1 MLDYDT
7 HARLADATA
16 ELMRSSAVAAAQ
28 TLTASACRGLTLWS
42 DMLRSPPPRRPAAR
56 SASGAVANP
65 FEAFWR
71 FSPGNWVTNA
81 NSWPHSAWLPGYASS
96 PAAWG
101 GAPYAW
107 PAFGDWTQW
116 SRLYWPGWH
125 AQPAQTGPFSI
136 PETVTQA
143 ALRVAL
149 PSTYASYRSAGGHAV
164 AQVMVPSADAIVA
177 AGLTATAAFTQMHT
191 LFGVWRTM
199 LGA

>member
-1 MLDYDT
+1 MLDTDT

-16 ELMRSSAVAAAQ
+16 ELMRSCAVAAAQ

-42 DMLRSPPPRRPAAR
+42 DMLRSPAGQRPVARPA
-56 SASGAVANP
+56 STGAANP
-65 FEAFWR
+65 FEVFWR
-71 FSPGNWVTNA
+71 FSPTDWWTKTSG
-81 NSWPHSAWLPGYASS
+81 WPQSTWLPSYASG

-101 GAPYAW
+101 TAPYAW

-116 SRLYWPGWH
+116 SRAYWPGWQYLSAH
-125 AQPAQTGPFSI
+125 AGPFGI
-136 PETVTQA
+136 PETVTQT

-164 AQVMVPSADAIVA
+164 AQVIMPGTDAIVA
-177 AGLTATAAFTQMHT
+177 GLAATAAFTQT
-191 LFGVWRTM
+191 QALLGVWRTM

>member
-1 MLDYDT
+1 MLDADT

-16 ELMRSSAVAAAQ
+16 ELMRSCAVAAAQ

-42 DMLRSPPPRRPAAR
+42 DMLRAPPSQRAVSRPASTCAD
-56 SASGAVANP
+56 NP
-65 FEAFWR
+65 FEVFWR
-71 FSPGNWVTNA
+71 FSPTDWLAKTNG
-81 NSWPHSAWLPGYASS
+81 WPQSTWLPSYGSS

-116 SRLYWPGWH
+116 SRIYWPGWH
-125 AQPAQTGPFSI
+125 AQPAQTSPFAI
-136 PETVTQA
+136 PEAVTQA

-164 AQVMVPSADAIVA
+164 AQVIMPGADAIVA
-177 AGLTATAAFTQMHT
+177 GLAATAAFTQMQA

>member
-16 ELMRSSAVAAAQ
+16 ELMRSCAVATAQ

-42 DMLRSPPPRRPAAR
+42 DMLRAPPGQRPAAR
-56 SASGAVANP
+56 PVSAAVANP

-71 FSPGNWVTNA
+71 CSPVDWLTKTNG
-81 NSWPHSAWLPGYASS
+81 WPHRAWVPGYASG

-101 GAPYAW
+101 TAPYAW

-116 SRLYWPGWH
+116 SRVYWPGWQYLSAH
-125 AQPAQTGPFSI
+125 AGPFSI
-136 PETVTQA
+136 PETVTQT

-164 AQVMVPSADAIVA
+164 AQVIMPGADAIVA
-177 AGLTATAAFTQMHT
+177 GLAATAAFTQT
-191 LFGVWRTM
+191 QALLGVWRNM